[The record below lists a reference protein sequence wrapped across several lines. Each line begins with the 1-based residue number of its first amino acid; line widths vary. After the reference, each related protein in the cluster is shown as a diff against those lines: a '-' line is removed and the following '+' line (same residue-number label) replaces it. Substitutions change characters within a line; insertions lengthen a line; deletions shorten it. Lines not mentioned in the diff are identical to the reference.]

1 MSAID
6 LVILGRLME
15 GPKSAYE
22 MKKELEAQNIR
33 NWVKIGIPT
42 IYQNLIKLHKK
53 GLLGA
58 KTIKEGEMPEKTIYT
73 INESGQQLFLQL
85 MEQYSSEISSIYFEF
100 CSFVNYLD
108 KVEPSKGLAML
119 TNLQEQFLKR
129 KLHLDQEV
137 QKKAFLPVH
146 SLSIIKLYQGL
157 FTFLADWAG
166 ELRDNY
172 SKSIKA

>member
-1 MSAID
+1 M
-6 LVILGRLME
+6 VILGHLLE

-22 MKKELEAQNIR
+22 MKKDLEAQNIR

-42 IYQNLIKLHKK
+42 IYQNLVKLHQK
-53 GLLGA
+53 GFLDA
-58 KTIKEGEMPEKTIYT
+58 KAVKEGEMPEKTIYT

-85 MEQYSSEISSIYFEF
+85 MEQYSTEISSIYFEF
-100 CSFVNYLD
+100 CSFINHLD

-119 TNLQEQFLKR
+119 TNLQKQFFKK

-146 SLSIIKLYQGL
+146 ALSIIKLYQGL
-157 FTFLADWAG
+157 FTFLSNWVE
-166 ELRDNY
+166 ELREEY
-172 SKSIKA
+172 SKTSKN